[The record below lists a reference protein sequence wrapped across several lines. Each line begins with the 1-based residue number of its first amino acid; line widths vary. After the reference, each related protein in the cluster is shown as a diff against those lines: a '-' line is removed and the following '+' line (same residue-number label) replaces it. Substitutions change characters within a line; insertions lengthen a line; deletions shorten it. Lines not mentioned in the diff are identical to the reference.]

1 MPTQSTQHSSG
12 TITSPASVS
21 TISSANGQNNT
32 GVSKRKNFRYRV
44 TGVAD
49 NGWVYYESVNNI
61 GRSQLGQPDPNKK
74 AQPLYKW
81 SLNTPMIGE
90 YIDIIFAAEPTSAA
104 YNKSTSKQIAYYIG
118 PLNMWDNM
126 YTNANLDPST
136 PGQVTNTKQSNF
148 NVTNYNN
155 SLNGMV

>member
-12 TITSPASVS
+12 IITSPSS
-21 TISSANGQNNT
+21 ISNTTSANGYSNYATTKQK
-32 GVSKRKNFRYRV
+32 SFRYRV

-49 NGWVYYESVNNI
+49 SGWVYYESVDSI
-61 GRSQLGQPDPNKK
+61 GKSQLGQPDPSKT
-74 AQPLYKW
+74 AQPLNKYQ
-81 SLNTPMIGE
+81 NITPMIGE
-90 YIDIIFAAEPTSAA
+90 YIDITFAAEPKSASN
-104 YNKSTSKQIAYYIG
+104 NKSNPKQIAYYTG

-126 YTNANLDPST
+126 YTNTNLDQST

-155 SLNGMV
+155 SLNGMI